1 MWILFVKNKMTKFF
15 AFLQELNV
23 NVQHIES
30 RPSKSKENEYEIY
43 VDIDCEDKNKMADL
57 LHHLR

>member
-1 MWILFVKNKMTKFF
+1 MTKLFTF
-15 AFLQELNV
+15 VQELNV